1 MPLPIVPAPMTP
13 TVRTCITAP
22 PSPLHRQSYCIAAT
36 QAQCRNPTL
45 CVASIHLVEKR
56 DQDAGAAG
64 ADRMSESNRA
74 AVIDSRCI
82 ARGDGPVFFEC
93 RLQGAQRFDGGVGA
107 RRFIGIEEDG
117 IAFALRNGNRSDFV
131 AKLAC
136 ANCRDSLAMAVERIF
151 ILTL

>member
-74 AVIDSRCI
+74 AVHIYFLGIELELLHHCECLDGEGFIQLDQIDIGEIPSDF
-82 ARGDGPVFFEC
+82 GDQLTNCFNG
-93 RLQGAQRFDGGVGA
+93 RHHYQ
-107 RRFIGIEEDG
+107 RRFN
-117 IAFALRNGNRSDFV
+117 A
-131 AKLAC
+131 
-136 ANCRDSLAMAVERIF
+136 
-151 ILTL
+151 